1 MSKPLSQLLSV
12 IKPVSVNGP
21 VDKEISGVESDSRK
35 ITAGGLF
42 VAVPGVNVDG
52 HKFIP
57 DVIKS
62 GATAIVCQTLPESLV
77 DGVTYIV
84 VECCASALGFLASEW
99 YDNPTSKLTLVGVT
113 GTNGK
118 TTTAT
123 LLYEMMRMMGYKTGL
138 FSTVCNYV
146 DGRPVPATQTTPD
159 QITLNRLMHE
169 MVEEG
174 CKYAFMEVSSH
185 AADQHR
191 IDGLRFRGAIFS
203 NLTRDHLDYHKTVE
217 AYMKAKKRFF
227 DLLPADAFAL
237 VNADDKAGQ
246 FMLQNTTAKKYT
258 YSLRSQADFRCKIL
272 ESRLNGTLLEIDRH
286 EVEVLFTGRFNAYNL
301 LAVYAATRLLGFDEE
316 TTLVN
321 MSKLIPVAGRFQTFE
336 SPRGYTAI
344 VDYAHTPDALVNVLS
359 TIRDV
364 VGNTGKVITVV
375 GAGGNRD
382 RGKRPIMANEASR
395 LSDKLI
401 LTSDNPRFENP
412 DDILKDMVEGL
423 DAEDKRHTLRITDR
437 REAIRTASQLAQKG
451 DVVLIAGKGHE
462 NYQEICGVKHHFD
475 DKEVVQ
481 DIFNEEK
488 EI

>member
-1 MSKPLSQLLSV
+1 M
-12 IKPVSVNGP
+12 
-21 VDKEISGVESDSRK
+21 
-35 ITAGGLF
+35 
-42 VAVPGVNVDG
+42 
-52 HKFIP
+52 
-57 DVIKS
+57 
-62 GATAIVCQTLPESLV
+62 
-77 DGVTYIV
+77 
-84 VECCASALGFLASEW
+84 
-99 YDNPTSKLTLVGVT
+99 
-113 GTNGK
+113 
-118 TTTAT
+118 
-123 LLYEMMRMMGYKTGL
+123 
-138 FSTVCNYV
+138 
-146 DGRPVPATQTTPD
+146 
-159 QITLNRLMHE
+159 
-169 MVEEG
+169 
-174 CKYAFMEVSSH
+174 
-185 AADQHR
+185 
-191 IDGLRFRGAIFS
+191 
-203 NLTRDHLDYHKTVE
+203 
-217 AYMKAKKRFF
+217 
-227 DLLPADAFAL
+227 
-237 VNADDKAGQ
+237 
-246 FMLQNTTAKKYT
+246 
-258 YSLRSQADFRCKIL
+258 
-272 ESRLNGTLLEIDRH
+272 
-286 EVEVLFTGRFNAYNL
+286 EVLFTGRFNAYNL

-321 MSKLIPVAGRFQTFE
+321 MSKLIPVAGRFQTFA

-344 VDYAHTPDALVNVLS
+344 VDYAHTPDALVNVLT

-382 RGKRPIMANEASR
+382 RGKRPIMAKEASR